1 MSAKR
6 QPVTQEISMAFLEL
20 LTEKP
25 FMDITVTDVVKRAGV
40 ARASFY
46 RNYSSTSELL
56 DSIMASFTNELKTHV
71 LPVAASQNEKEW
83 RLFLYR
89 FIAFIEDRHLSLM
102 LSNTTN
108 ISVLI
113 FRIFD
118 AAHELSKAMEFDG
131 MEQKYSIPSR
141 LGAIAGVVMHWI
153 NNGQKETPEE
163 IVDYLMS
170 FILTI

>member
-6 QPVTQEISMAFLEL
+6 PQVTQEISMAFLEL

-56 DSIMASFTNELKTHV
+56 DSIMASFTKELKTHV

-118 AAHELSKAMEFDG
+118 AVHELSKAMEFDS

>member
-1 MSAKR
+1 MRFQKA
-6 QPVTQEISMAFLEL
+6 QAIVEFAF
-20 LTEKP
+20 
-25 FMDITVTDVVKRAGV
+25 
-40 ARASFY
+40 
-46 RNYSSTSELL
+46 
-56 DSIMASFTNELKTHV
+56 V
-71 LPVAASQNEKEW
+71 LPLLLV
-83 RLFLYR
+83 
-89 FIAFIEDRHLSLM
+89 FIVGIIYFGFAFADYLM

-113 FRIFD
+113 LRIFD
-118 AAHELSKAMEFDG
+118 AVHELSKAMEFDS

>member
-1 MSAKR
+1 MSEKR
-6 QPVTQEISMAFLEL
+6 QPVTKVISLAFLEL

-56 DSIMASFTNELKTHV
+56 DSILVSLTDELKEYV
-71 LPVAASQNEKEW
+71 LPVVASQNEKEW
-83 RLFLYR
+83 RLFLHR
-89 FIAFIEDRHLSLM
+89 SIAFIEEWHLKLM
-102 LSNTTN
+102 LSRTTN

-113 FRIFD
+113 SRMFD
-118 AAHELSKAMEFDG
+118 AVHELSDSMEFDSL
-131 MEQKYSIPSR
+131 QDKYSIPSR
-141 LGAIAGVVMHWI
+141 MGAIIGVVMHWL
-153 NNGQKETPEE
+153 NNGQKETPDE

-170 FILTI
+170 FILKI

>member
-6 QPVTQEISMAFLEL
+6 PQVTQEISMAFLEL

-71 LPVAASQNEKEW
+71 LPVACLEW
-83 RLFLYR
+83 
-89 FIAFIEDRHLSLM
+89 
-102 LSNTTN
+102 
-108 ISVLI
+108 
-113 FRIFD
+113 
-118 AAHELSKAMEFDG
+118 
-131 MEQKYSIPSR
+131 
-141 LGAIAGVVMHWI
+141 LGI
-153 NNGQKETPEE
+153 NR
-163 IVDYLMS
+163 
-170 FILTI
+170 